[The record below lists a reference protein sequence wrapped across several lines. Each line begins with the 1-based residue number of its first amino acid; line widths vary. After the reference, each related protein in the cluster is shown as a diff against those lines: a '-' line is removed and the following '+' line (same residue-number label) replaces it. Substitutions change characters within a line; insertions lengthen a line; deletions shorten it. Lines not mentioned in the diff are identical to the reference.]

1 MLYNFYYYIRL
12 QTKYKIMAADLKQT
26 NGIDMKFGHPKG
38 LWYMFGTEMWER
50 FGYYL
55 MLGIFSLYMI
65 DGWNNGGMGFSADT
79 KSDIYGTYLGLV
91 YLTPFIGGLIAD
103 RLLGYRRS
111 IIIGGLMMACG
122 YFFLSV
128 HSTTTFYL
136 ALLLIILGNGF
147 FKPNISTLVG
157 SLYSEDSLKDK
168 KDAGFNI
175 FYMGINIG
183 AFICNFVAAY
193 MRINYGWGAAFAAA
207 GVGMLVGVV
216 IFILGNKH
224 IKSYDVV
231 KPLQD
236 GDMSTGKILGLTVLP
251 MFLFGTL
258 GYMLPGNFLGS
269 DTNDAFIIGCL
280 PVIGFFIYLAFKSE
294 AKESRAIKALLA
306 VFTCVI
312 LFFAIFHQNGD
323 ALTIW
328 AEDHTD
334 REMSAGVAGVAD
346 KAEMA
351 QEIYNNPITREIKV
365 GDLEK
370 KEIIPSD
377 STRHLDSTMLLD
389 SVGYFMLKKA
399 GDFLEKN
406 TKDELINI
414 KDYSKILSTYE
425 KSILY
430 AANLPKNALINPN
443 TSNTVIDSN
452 LINVKSLLSTPKNE
466 LPLVFTNKKNFK
478 LLKIGIEKKINNS
491 DSLLQELLIKRLSM
505 PDTLFY
511 YKNLSLQKKIN
522 NSLDLQKK
530 QLDTKIE
537 IYEKEITSHRNYLS
551 NVTKIVDIKS
561 KEKPINSEKNLKL
574 YSTELYQS
582 INPFWVVLL
591 TPVMVGIWGFFRRRK
606 REPSTPT
613 KIFIG
618 LIITALSALVMVGA
632 VFATNDMTGKASSL
646 WLLASYG
653 VITIGEL
660 CLSPMGLSLV
670 SKLSPPRITAL
681 MMGGFFLA
689 ISVGNKLSGMLSSL
703 WETTEQKENFFYLNF
718 ALVMAAAIIL
728 FAMLRWLNR
737 VMKENNVL

>member
-1 MLYNFYYYIRL
+1 
-12 QTKYKIMAADLKQT
+12 MAADLKQT
-26 NGIDMKFGHPKG
+26 NGIEMKFGHPKG

-91 YLTPFIGGLIAD
+91 YLTPFIGGLLAD
-103 RLLGYRRS
+103 RLLGYRNS
-111 IIIGGLMMACG
+111 IILGGLMMASG
-122 YFFLSV
+122 YFLLSV
-128 HSTTTFYL
+128 HSTTTFYIG
-136 ALLLIILGNGF
+136 LLLIILGNGF

-183 AFICNFVAAY
+183 AFVCNFVAAY

-207 GVGMLVGVV
+207 GVGMLIGII
-216 IFILGNKH
+216 IFIIGNRH
-224 IKSYDVV
+224 IKSYDVI
-231 KPLQD
+231 KPLQE
-236 GDMSTGKILGLTVLP
+236 GDMSTVKILGLTVLP
-251 MFLFGTL
+251 MFLFGTI

-346 KAEMA
+346 KAGMA
-351 QEIYNNPITREIKV
+351 QSVVNNELVSSNDKTFNDSITK
-365 GDLEK
+365 LEK
-370 KEIIPSD
+370 IAETMPS
-377 STRHLDSTMLLD
+377 STKTELAERSAFNSNIELQKKSRM
-389 SVGYFMLKKA
+389 YF
-399 GDFLEKN
+399 
-406 TKDELINI
+406 
-414 KDYSKILSTYE
+414 S
-425 KSILY
+425 
-430 AANLPKNALINPN
+430 NLPK
-443 TSNTVIDSN
+443 
-452 LINVKSLLSTPKNE
+452 E
-466 LPLVFTNKKNFK
+466 
-478 LLKIGIEKKINNS
+478 KIPAKGE
-491 DSLLQELLIKRLSM
+491 D
-505 PDTLFY
+505 
-511 YKNLSLQKKIN
+511 
-522 NSLDLQKK
+522 
-530 QLDTKIE
+530 
-537 IYEKEITSHRNYLS
+537 
-551 NVTKIVDIKS
+551 
-561 KEKPINSEKNLKL
+561 LKL

-618 LIITALSALVMVGA
+618 LVVTALSALVMVGA
-632 VFATNDMTGKASSL
+632 VFATNDMTGKASSM

>member
-1 MLYNFYYYIRL
+1 
-12 QTKYKIMAADLKQT
+12 MAADLKQT
-26 NGIDMKFGHPKG
+26 NGIEMKFGHPKG

-65 DGWNNGGMGFSADT
+65 DGWNNGGMGFSDGT

-122 YFFLSV
+122 YFLLSV
-128 HSTTTFYL
+128 HSTTSFYL

-346 KAEMA
+346 KAGMA
-351 QEIYNNPITREIKV
+351 QLVVNNELVSSDNKTFKDSIAK
-365 GDLEK
+365 LEK
-370 KEIIPSD
+370 IAETMPS
-377 STRHLDSTMLLD
+377 STKAELDARAAYNSNIELQKKSRM
-389 SVGYFMLKKA
+389 YF
-399 GDFLEKN
+399 
-406 TKDELINI
+406 
-414 KDYSKILSTYE
+414 S
-425 KSILY
+425 
-430 AANLPKNALINPN
+430 NLPKE
-443 TSNTVIDSN
+443 
-452 LINVKSLLSTPKNE
+452 KTP
-466 LPLVFTNKKNFK
+466 
-478 LLKIGIEKKINNS
+478 
-491 DSLLQELLIKRLSM
+491 
-505 PDTLFY
+505 
-511 YKNLSLQKKIN
+511 QKGK
-522 NSLDLQKK
+522 D
-530 QLDTKIE
+530 
-537 IYEKEITSHRNYLS
+537 
-551 NVTKIVDIKS
+551 
-561 KEKPINSEKNLKL
+561 LKL

-591 TPVMVGIWGFFRRRK
+591 TPIMVGVWGFFRRRK

-718 ALVMAAAIIL
+718 ALVMVAAIIL

>member
-1 MLYNFYYYIRL
+1 MDIKKEENGKIEML
-12 QTKYKIMAADLKQT
+12 
-26 NGIDMKFGHPKG
+26 FGHPKG
-38 LWYMFGTEMWER
+38 LWFMFGTEMWER

-65 DGWNNGGMGFSADT
+65 DGWNNGGMGFTADM

-103 RLLGYRRS
+103 RLLGYRKS
-111 IIIGGLMMACG
+111 IVIGGLMMAAG
-122 YFFLSV
+122 YFMMSMHTV
-128 HSTTTFYL
+128 TSFYI
-136 ALLLIILGNGF
+136 ALMLIILGNGF

-157 SLYSEDSLKDK
+157 SLYSEDSLKAK

-193 MRINYGWGAAFAAA
+193 MRINFGWGYAFAAA

-216 IFILGNKH
+216 IFLLGNRH

-231 KPLQD
+231 KPLQE

-346 KAEMA
+346 KVDMA
-351 QEIYNNPITREIKV
+351 QIVVNNDLVSMKSEDAFKDSIVKLESIAEKMPSATVKEIK
-365 GDLEK
+365 EK
-370 KEIIPSD
+370 KDYLKNIEIQKKS
-377 STRHLDSTMLLD
+377 RM
-389 SVGYFMLKKA
+389 YFR
-399 GDFLEKN
+399 
-406 TKDELINI
+406 
-414 KDYSKILSTYE
+414 
-425 KSILY
+425 
-430 AANLPKNALINPN
+430 NLPDNKIPAKGN
-443 TSNTVIDSN
+443 N
-452 LINVKSLLSTPKNE
+452 L
-466 LPLVFTNKKNFK
+466 
-478 LLKIGIEKKINNS
+478 
-491 DSLLQELLIKRLSM
+491 R
-505 PDTLFY
+505 
-511 YKNLSLQKKIN
+511 
-522 NSLDLQKK
+522 
-530 QLDTKIE
+530 
-537 IYEKEITSHRNYLS
+537 
-551 NVTKIVDIKS
+551 
-561 KEKPINSEKNLKL
+561 L

-591 TPVMVGIWGFFRRRK
+591 TPIMVGVWGFFRRRK

-703 WETTEQKENFFYLNF
+703 WETTKQKENFFYLNF

-728 FAMLRWLNR
+728 LLMLRWLNR